1 MVTTTEE
8 GFQFHRKIARAF
20 APSLAASLCRRSR
33 RNVVSAKAHHVASPA
48 VRQSCVIEF
57 S

>member
-33 RNVVSAKAHHVASPA
+33 RNVVSAKL
-48 VRQSCVIEF
+48 IM
-57 S
+57 